1 MNKKLIIIIISV
13 FIAFLLIFFGI
24 SAYKKIGGDMT
35 LYELRE
41 GTNGESKN
49 NIIPKNSGKINNEG
63 VQNVKLSGSV
73 VFFNK
78 DREIIEIFSP
88 GLKKNIVVSYS
99 DKTIFYFNKNMN
111 NEQYKQAIFD
121 YEKKQKE
128 IMKKIEELKKEN
140 SGGGGISLPIM
151 PQQNLYQQVNDIED
165 LNIEKN
171 DILTVIGDYGG
182 NFNEI
187 TALNLIKN

>member
-1 MNKKLIIIIISV
+1 MNKKSIIIIISV
-13 FIAFLLIFFGI
+13 FFAFLLIFFGI
-24 SAYKKIGGDMT
+24 NAYNKYKF
-35 LYELRE
+35 RE
-41 GTNGESKN
+41 GTSDKSENIEQN
-49 NIIPKNSGKINNEG
+49 QNQTDRIINIISRVE
-63 VQNVKLSGSV
+63 LSGGV

-88 GLKKNIVVSYS
+88 ELKKNIIVSYS
-99 DKTIFYFNKNMN
+99 NKTTFYLNKVMN
-111 NEQYKQAIFD
+111 DEQYKQAILD

-128 IMKKIEELKKEN
+128 GMKKIEELKKEN

-151 PQQNLYQQVNDIED
+151 PQQNLYHQVNAIED

-182 NFNEI
+182 NFNKI
-187 TALNLIKN
+187 MALNLIKN